1 MKGERGRRRADPAN
15 GSLERLRARIDELD
29 GEILRRLGERYRVV
43 AEIQAVKQTTGDG
56 VYVPKR
62 ERAQLA
68 RLAQLNR
75 TGKDPIPPGA
85 VEAIFGE
92 ILSAS
97 RALQAPVTVAYLG
110 PAGTY
115 SEAAGRAHFGSAA
128 QLVAVESIAEVFRAV
143 ERGTARF
150 GIAPIE
156 NSTEGMVGQTL
167 DLLISTPIA
176 IVGERELQ
184 VRHALMGH
192 ARSLDRVRRI
202 VSHPQSL
209 AQCREWLARNAPGI
223 PTAAVSSNAAAAAA
237 AAKSRTTAAIAGRE
251 AAERYGLPILADG
264 IQDLPRNVTRF
275 VVLGPPPAEPAGDK
289 ISVVFAVKNEAG
301 RLFKSLEPL
310 AAHAIDLCKIESR
323 PMRGR
328 SWEYVF
334 FVDFRGDPEDP
345 RVRRAMKVMERQCTF
360 FKVLGS
366 YPVAA
371 QPSAPRPAKGPRAG
385 RSAAPA

>member
-1 MKGERGRRRADPAN
+1 VKGRRGRGSDPAN

-43 AEIQAVKQTTGDG
+43 EQITAVKQSRGDG
-56 VYVPKR
+56 VYVPAR

-68 RLAQLNR
+68 RLAELNR
-75 TGKDPIPPGA
+75 TAKDPIPPGA

-97 RALQAPVTVAYLG
+97 RALQAPVSVAYLG
-110 PAGTY
+110 PVGTY
-115 SEAAGRAHFGSAA
+115 SEIAARTQFGSAA
-128 QLVAVESIAEVFRAV
+128 QLVPVESIADVFRAV
-143 ERGTARF
+143 ERGTTRF

-167 DLLISTPIA
+167 DLLIRTPVA
-176 IVGERELQ
+176 IVGERELLI
-184 VRHALMGH
+184 RHALMSR
-192 ARSLDRVRRI
+192 AASLAQVRRI

-209 AQCREWLARNAPGI
+209 AQCREWLARNAARI
-223 PTAAVSSNAAAAAA
+223 PTAEVRSNAAAAAA
-237 AAKSRTTAAIAGRE
+237 AAETRTTAAIAGRE
-251 AAERYGLPILADG
+251 AAERYGLSILADG

-275 VVLGPPPAEPAGDK
+275 VVLGPPPIAPAGDK
-289 ISVVFAVKNEAG
+289 ISVLFAVKNEAG
-301 RLFKSLEPL
+301 RLFKSLAPL

-334 FVDFRGDPEDP
+334 FVDFRGDPDDA
-345 RVRRAMKVMERQCTF
+345 RVRRALKAMERQCTF
-360 FKVLGS
+360 FKVLGA
-366 YPVAA
+366 YPAA
-371 QPSAPRPAKGPRAG
+371 ALPDGKRPQRSPRSGRTANPA
-385 RSAAPA
+385 

>member
-1 MKGERGRRRADPAN
+1 MRGRRGRRGADPAN

-43 AEIQAVKQTTGDG
+43 EEITAVKQSRGDG
-56 VYVPKR
+56 VYVPAR

-68 RLAQLNR
+68 RLEQLNR
-75 TGKDPIPPGA
+75 EAKDPVPPGA

-97 RALQAPVTVAYLG
+97 RALQAPVSVAYLG

-115 SEAAGRAHFGSAA
+115 SEIAARAHFGSAA
-128 QLVAVESIAEVFRAV
+128 RLVPVESIAEVFRAV
-143 ERGTARF
+143 ERGTTRF
-150 GIAPIE
+150 AIAPIE

-167 DLLISTPIA
+167 DLLTATPIS
-176 IVGERELQ
+176 IVGERELSI
-184 VRHALMGH
+184 RHALMGH
-192 ARSLDRVRRI
+192 ATSLDQVRKI

-209 AQCREWLARNAPGI
+209 AQCREWLARNAPRI
-223 PTAAVSSNAAAAAA
+223 PTAPVSSNAAAAAA

-251 AAERYGLPILADG
+251 AADRYGLPILADG

-275 VVLGPPPAEPAGDK
+275 VVLGPPPATPSGDK
-289 ISVVFAVKNEAG
+289 VSVLFAVKNEAG
-301 RLFKSLEPL
+301 KLFKSLEPL
-310 AAHAIDLCKIESR
+310 AANAIDLCKIESR

-345 RVRRAMKVMERQCTF
+345 RVRRAMETMERQCTF
-360 FKVLGS
+360 FKVLGA
-366 YPVAA
+366 YPAA
-371 QPSAPRPAKGPRAG
+371 ALPGEKRTAKSPRAG
-385 RSAAPA
+385 RTANPA